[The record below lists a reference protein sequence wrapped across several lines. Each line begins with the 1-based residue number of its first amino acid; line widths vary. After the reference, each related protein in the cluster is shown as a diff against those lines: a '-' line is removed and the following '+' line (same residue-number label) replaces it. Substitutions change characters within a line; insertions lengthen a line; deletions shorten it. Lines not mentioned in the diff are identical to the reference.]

1 MRARAARAACRVA
14 CARAV
19 LLCGLGCCCGG
30 GVCAATVTAAGAR
43 GVEGARMAAAWCAR
57 WVLWRGE
64 VGFLS

>member
-1 MRARAARAACRVA
+1 MRARVARAACRVA

-43 GVEGARMAAAWCAR
+43 GVEVARMAAAWCAR

-64 VGFLS
+64 VGFLL